1 MTRKTWIVLAIIFL
15 IPVVIIA
22 VTVSKYN
29 KRNPV
34 VAEYADR
41 VNVISYNGLTLHA
54 VPGED
59 GYSFRYG
66 EYLGKVS
73 DSFYGASLYRV
84 RDDATGKYYALA
96 DGDRNVLYTESGRL
110 ADGVYD
116 FITPVTR
123 IIIGNYRYVF
133 DDSDTVTMFASLEYN
148 ERTAYEFIPS
158 DCVDDAGNRTYEE
171 YLIRVCY
178 GGSAICT
185 GNIGRLIYMTD
196 SKKWIYLSPAA
207 VKEVEEAEI
216 AVKDPVYN
224 GVSIENISSIRTLRT
239 LFGKDAP
246 SSTGEDTGA
255 SETKQP

>member
-1 MTRKTWIVLAIIFL
+1 MTKKTWIVLGIIFL
-15 IPVVIIA
+15 IPLVIIA

-34 VAEYADR
+34 VAEYAER
-41 VNVISYNGLTLHA
+41 VDIISYNGMTLHA

-73 DSFYGASLYRV
+73 DPLYGASLYRV

-96 DGDRNVLYTESGRL
+96 DGDRNVLYTESGKL
-110 ADGVYD
+110 IDGVYD

-123 IIIGNYRYVF
+123 IIIGNYRYVA
-133 DDSDTVTMFASLEYN
+133 DDSDTVTMFTSLDYN
-148 ERTAYEFIPS
+148 ERTPYEFIPS
-158 DCVDDAGNRTYEE
+158 ECVDDKGNRTYEE

-185 GNIGRLIYMTD
+185 GNIGRLIYLTD
-196 SKKWIYLSPAA
+196 TKKWIYLSPD
-207 VKEVEEAEI
+207 VIKEAEETENT
-216 AVKDPVYN
+216 AKNPVYN
-224 GVSIENISSIRTLRT
+224 GVSVENIASIRTLRT
-239 LFGKDAP
+239 MFGKDAAV
-246 SSTGEDTGA
+246 STGTVTGA
-255 SETKQP
+255 AETKIP